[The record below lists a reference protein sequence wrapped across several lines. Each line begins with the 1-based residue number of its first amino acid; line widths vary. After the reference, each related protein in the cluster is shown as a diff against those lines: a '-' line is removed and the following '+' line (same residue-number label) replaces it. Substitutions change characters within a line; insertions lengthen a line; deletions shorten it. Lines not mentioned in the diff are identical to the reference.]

1 MKNSIFSFTAILFSG
16 LILFTSCKKDPSY
29 DEQLSGNWVS
39 TKVTYGEEDGTNLY
53 KFELQLEATKEFDFT
68 QTTLV
73 AKTVQTGIWA
83 ANEGTKEITLTFD
96 DGSAKAKYDVIELS
110 ETNMTAQT
118 VLGGKRFTIVFKK

>member
-39 TKVTYGEEDGTNLY
+39 TKVTYGEEDGTDLY
-53 KFELQLEATKEFDFT
+53 KFDLHLEATKEFDLT
-68 QTTLV
+68 QTTLIS
-73 AKTVQTGIWA
+73 KTVQTGIWA